1 MPGSW
6 LSSAL
11 GEVLLHLCCTTVIYF
26 QKLNLKSDKD
36 SKAWACNMGCPGER
50 ALLALSIQTMAKL
63 ISNKSEM
70 LCQFLSF
77 SASLLEFP
85 VIYFPEVLDVQ

>member
-26 QKLNLKSDKD
+26 QKPNLRSDKD
-36 SKAWACNMGCPGER
+36 PTAWASNMGCPGER
-50 ALLALSIQTMAKL
+50 ALLAVSIQTRAKL
-63 ISNKSEM
+63 ISHKSEM

-77 SASLLEFP
+77 SASLLELP
-85 VIYFPEVLDVQ
+85 VIYSPEVLDVQ